1 MFKVGQKVWCL
12 IYGQGVV
19 TEIHDVCYAEMYSV
33 YVKFQREDE
42 LNVSYTADG
51 RFHNQGNI
59 VLFPHPV
66 EVIKSVT
73 KPSIVWSH
81 VSPEYNYLAQDSSGQ
96 GYLCGKKPQRMD
108 YAWDMGPSPY
118 IRATTF
124 TSYTP
129 GTCDWTDSLV
139 ERPN

>member
-19 TEIHDVCYAEMYSV
+19 AEVDDDSPGGYCIEV
-33 YVKFQREDE
+33 IFNDKLFQYTSDGKHFAEG
-42 LNVSYTADG
+42 NVT
-51 RFHNQGNI
+51 
-59 VLFPHPV
+59 LFPYPV

-73 KPSIVWSH
+73 KPSIDWSH
-81 VSPEYNYLAQDSSGQ
+81 VSPEYNYLAQDSNGK
-96 GYLCGKKPQRMD
+96 GYLCGKE
-108 YAWDMGPSPY
+108 PSRHTYSWSMEAPY

-124 TSYTP
+124 TSYAP